1 MRTHLLID
9 LDGTISNSATGIGRS
24 LQHAFTACGYQPPS
38 DEEIRGAIGP
48 PFEHTFPAFGIP
60 DHDIHR
66 VIEAYRDRYEHVG
79 LFENELYDGID
90 AMLTELGTRYTLAL
104 ATAKPETTAVR
115 IIEHF
120 GLSQH
125 FTVQAGASDVIG
137 GDRRTKAEV
146 IADALARLSIAAGDH
161 VVMIGDRDHDVDGAK
176 AHGIDCV
183 GVTWGFG
190 SVDELRSAGAIALVD
205 HPADVAATVSAT
217 YRAR

>member
-1 MRTHLLID
+1 M
-9 LDGTISNSATGIGRS
+9 
-24 LQHAFTACGYQPPS
+24 
-38 DEEIRGAIGP
+38 
-48 PFEHTFPAFGIP
+48 
-60 DHDIHR
+60 
-66 VIEAYRDRYEHVG
+66 
-79 LFENELYDGID
+79 FENELYDGID